1 MNAPWTH
8 TYFGAILSSYG
19 TPLPSLS
26 SCIPCEYLSGI
37 IKWSNPQE
45 VREVWHGVIAKWQT
59 FDSSEKNEITSL
71 TSWEITPSLDHTHTH
86 TSNPHS
92 SPTLCVRH
100 CTNGHWEEPWGNKYM
115 NIEIKSESKHRSAP
129 IPPLSPAPHRRNRC
143 QDINFHDVRNL
154 GGGVAG
160 KSSAVAD
167 YSCLCAS
174 VCSCVSVSP
183 SPPCWD
189 IIISDCLRGCLT
201 FPF

>member
-1 MNAPWTH
+1 MK
-8 TYFGAILSSYG
+8 
-19 TPLPSLS
+19 LPH
-26 SCIPCEYLSGI
+26 
-37 IKWSNPQE
+37 
-45 VREVWHGVIAKWQT
+45 WHP
-59 FDSSEKNEITSL
+59 ERL
-71 TSWEITPSLDHTHTH
+71 LPPSTTHTH
-86 TSNPHS
+86 TPNPHS

-129 IPPLSPAPHRRNRC
+129 IPPLSPAPRHRNRC

-183 SPPCWD
+183 SPPRWD
-189 IIISDCLRGCLT
+189 IIISDCLRRCLT
-201 FPF
+201 FPFQPTERQLTHAVEKQLKTAGERRGGKMREWNVIGLLNPSGFTALKKKVYTHVAGRV